1 MEIGNLGMP
10 EKRLIRDGITARRFL
25 LSLFLLLFTVSCSA
39 PAAKQQKK
47 VYRIGYMICNSKQ
60 ETMQRFRPLTAYLS
74 KKVGVNFE
82 MVPIDTVDF
91 VKQVDTLD
99 FTHTNSLLYIIMNRY
114 NGVDVLAAEKSGP
127 LGGRSQGVI
136 IALKK
141 SGIKTVKDLRGKT
154 MIFGPSLGPT
164 AYMSQLDVLLKG
176 GINPDNDLAFYTIPP
191 GSFKHEK
198 VIYGVLFGKYDAG
211 SVPAT
216 DFERMSEEGKIDPN
230 DFTVIAKGLPIPY
243 CTFGVTQKT
252 DEVLA
257 QKVKKALMEL
267 KKDDTVEVDG
277 QVVRVLEQANI
288 DGYEDVKDKDYDSVR
303 EMAKRTN
310 MPPYQ
315 RY

>member
-1 MEIGNLGMP
+1 MENGNLGAP
-10 EKRLIRDGITARRFL
+10 GKWLIGVGRMTRRILLAGFL
-25 LSLFLLLFTVSCSA
+25 ILFAVSCNA
-39 PAAKQQKK
+39 PAPKQQKK
-47 VYRIGYMICNSKQ
+47 TYRIGYMICNSEQ
-60 ETMQRFRPLTAYLS
+60 ETMHRFRPLTAYLS

-91 VKQVDTLD
+91 VKQVGTLD
-99 FTHTNSLLYIIMNRY
+99 FTHTNSLLYIIMNRDY
-114 NGVDVLAAEKSGP
+114 GVDVLAAEKSGP
-127 LGGRSQGVI
+127 LGGRSQGAI

-141 SGIKTVKDLRGKT
+141 SGIKTIKDLKGKS

-164 AYMSQLDVLLKG
+164 AYMSQLDLLQKG
-176 GINPDNDLAFYTIPP
+176 GLNPDNDLAFYTIPS
-191 GSFKHEK
+191 GAFKHEK

-211 SVPAT
+211 AVPVT
-216 DFERMSEEGKIDPN
+216 DFDRMIEEGKIDRN
-230 DFTVIAKGLPIPY
+230 EFTVVGEGLPIPY

-252 DEVLA
+252 DEGLA
-257 QKVKKALMEL
+257 QKVKKALLDL

-288 DGYEDVKDKDYDSVR
+288 DGYEDVRDKDYDSVR